1 MPHTLTELDVLTL
14 PLNMSLVRQH
24 AVFLKL
30 HHDTA
35 TKQKKKKF
43 LYIPEF
49 QVQRKAMQPQTR
61 LGMYTRYS
69 VSLAMVKNKED
80 GTDAHKLSG
89 L

>member
-1 MPHTLTELDVLTL
+1 M
-14 PLNMSLVRQH
+14 
-24 AVFLKL
+24 FF
-30 HHDTA
+30 
-35 TKQKKKKF
+35 F

-61 LGMYTRYS
+61 LGMCTRYS